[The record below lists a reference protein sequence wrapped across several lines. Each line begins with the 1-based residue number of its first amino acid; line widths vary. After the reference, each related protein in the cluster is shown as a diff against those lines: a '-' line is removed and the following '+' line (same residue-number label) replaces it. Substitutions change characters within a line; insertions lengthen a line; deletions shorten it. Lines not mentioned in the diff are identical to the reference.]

1 MEKSWPFPVAG
12 STTAV
17 FAFDRAAL
25 FLKIDYNNS
34 TRDNDILSIEVAWRI
49 VGSLASRPSLPVMQL
64 NLFNV
69 AVSIGVWLLCQATM
83 SADSVSVGTP
93 DDQVAAV
100 SQDSEQMA
108 RRIDAV
114 MEQAWDAD
122 HLKPAPLTSDGEFLR
137 RAYLDLNGVI
147 PRAAEVRAF
156 LSDERPEKRV
166 ELVDRL
172 LASPRYAT
180 HMATIWR
187 NRILPP
193 GVDAS
198 RGPEA
203 MALQKWLRTRF
214 AKNLRYDNLVGELLI
229 TLGGDELGPALYFQA
244 NDLSP
249 EKLAASS
256 AELFLGLQLQ
266 CAQCHDHPT
275 AHWKQK
281 DFWGLAAFFARVNAR
296 EGSGEMR
303 MAYRLVDTDKG
314 DVRLPD
320 STEIVAPKYPAG
332 DVSTEEGQRSRRVQL
347 VLWMTSREND
357 FFARAAV
364 NWAWTQLFGRGLV
377 ESLDDVQTTAESRLL
392 NDLASYFVQS
402 GYDLRKLW
410 RTLAIT
416 RVYQLSS
423 RAPGPVTEQPQH
435 FARMVA
441 KPLTPEQLY
450 DSFSILASLEGK
462 KPTQG
467 DTQPSNGASGLYES
481 PSRLEFIHRMRSPR
495 GSLTEYRSGTLQ
507 ALMLMNGRTMA
518 DITAPGQSNLLGAL
532 DAPFMKDEDRVE
544 ALFLATL
551 ARRPEKDES
560 TACVAALREC
570 SDNHTR
576 NQTLGS
582 ILWALLN
589 GTEFAFNQ

>member
-1 MEKSWPFPVAG
+1 
-12 STTAV
+12 
-17 FAFDRAAL
+17 
-25 FLKIDYNNS
+25 
-34 TRDNDILSIEVAWRI
+34 
-49 VGSLASRPSLPVMQL
+49 MQL
-64 NLFNV
+64 NLLNV
-69 AVSIGVWLLCQATM
+69 AVAIGVWLFCQATTV
-83 SADSVSVGTP
+83 ADSASVGAP
-93 DDQVAAV
+93 DKQVAAA

-108 RRIDAV
+108 RRIDTV

-147 PRAAEVRAF
+147 PRVAEVRAF
-156 LSDERPEKRV
+156 LRDERPEKRI

-193 GVDAS
+193 GADSS
-198 RGPEA
+198 RGSEA

-244 NDLSP
+244 NELSP

-320 STEIVAPKYPAG
+320 STEIVEPKYPAG
-332 DVSTEEGQRSRRVQL
+332 DPSTAEAQRSRRVQL
-347 VLWMTSREND
+347 VLWMTSPENE

-364 NWAWTQLFGRGLV
+364 NWTWTQLFGHGLV
-377 ESLDDVQTTAESRLL
+377 ESLDDVHATAESQLL
-392 NDLASYFVQS
+392 NELASYFVKS

-416 RVYQLSS
+416 HVYQLSS
-423 RAPGPVTEQPQH
+423 RAPDVVTEPPQH

-450 DSFSILASLEGK
+450 DSFSVLASLEDQ
-462 KPTQG
+462 KPTPG
-467 DTQPSNGASGLYES
+467 DSQPGNGANGLYES
-481 PSRLEFIHRMRSPR
+481 PSRLDFIRRMRSPG
-495 GSLTEYRSGTLQ
+495 GSSTEYRAGTLQ

-518 DITAPGQSNLLGAL
+518 DVTAAGQSNLLGAL

-560 TACVAALREC
+560 TACVTALQQS
-570 SDNHTR
+570 SDEQKHK
-576 NQTLGS
+576 QALGS

-589 GTEFAFNQ
+589 STEFAFNQ

>member
-1 MEKSWPFPVAG
+1 MH
-12 STTAV
+12 
-17 FAFDRAAL
+17 
-25 FLKIDYNNS
+25 
-34 TRDNDILSIEVAWRI
+34 
-49 VGSLASRPSLPVMQL
+49 L
-64 NLFNV
+64 NLLSV
-69 AVSIGVWLLCQATM
+69 ALGIGVSLLCQATTN
-83 SADSVSVGTP
+83 ADSASVVAT
-93 DDQVAAV
+93 DDRGATA
-100 SQDSEQMA
+100 SKDSEQMA
-108 RRIDAV
+108 RRIDV
-114 MEQAWDAD
+114 LIEQAWDAD
-122 HLKPAPLTSDGEFLR
+122 HLKPAPITSDGEFLR
-137 RAYLDLNGVI
+137 RIYLDLNGVI
-147 PRAAEVRAF
+147 PRVAEVRAF
-156 LSDERPEKRV
+156 LGDERPDKRV
-166 ELVDRL
+166 VLVDRL

-214 AKNLRYDNLVGELLI
+214 AKNVRYDNVVGELLI

-244 NDLSP
+244 NELSP

-281 DFWGLAAFFARVNAR
+281 DFWGLAAFFARVSAR

-303 MAYRLVDTDKG
+303 MAYRLVDADKG
-314 DVRLPD
+314 EVRLPD
-320 STEIVAPKYPAG
+320 SAEVVEPKFPAG
-332 DVSTEEGQRSRRVQL
+332 DASPEERQRSRRVQL
-347 VLWMTSREND
+347 ALWLTSREND

-364 NWAWTQLFGRGLV
+364 NWAWTHLFGRGLV

-392 NDLASYFVQS
+392 NELAKFFVKS

-423 RAPGPVTEQPQH
+423 RDPQRVGELPQH
-435 FARMVA
+435 FARMAA
-441 KPLTPEQLY
+441 KPLTPEELY
-450 DSFSILASLEGK
+450 DSFSTLASLEGK
-462 KPTQG
+462 KPRS
-467 DTQPSNGASGLYES
+467 DRSQPSSVTSGLDED
-481 PSRLEFIHRMRSPR
+481 PIRLDFIRRMRTPR
-495 GSLTEYRSGTLQ
+495 GSSTEYRAGTLQ
-507 ALMLMNGRTMA
+507 ALMLMNGRTIA
-518 DITAPGQSNLLGAL
+518 DITAPGKSNLLGAL

-560 TACVAALREC
+560 DACVAALRES
-570 SDNHTR
+570 SDTQKH
-576 NQTLGS
+576 NQTLSS

-589 GTEFAFNQ
+589 STEFAFNE